1 MSLLI
6 FTLAIK
12 ADGGHKLATLT
23 LDLNYFKA
31 LGNDIEVIRM
41 SFAEFTASN
50 DMPIVLDGSKAL
62 STTNKAK
69 FMLVSL
75 PKAEVSEGLTVE
87 LTNDAQAVGL
97 IGDVL
102 VSLNKGENN
111 VLVTTLEG
119 TIDPNTEWSVYLQF
133 ENDTIY
139 EIRFKQG
146 WVGVYNLATSNFEQW
161 NGKVQNPVYGEGIVT
176 QLTDL
181 SFFSDLGRDLSSVR
195 VCPAQG
201 ANVYKYIAL
210 RAAQFANQDTWMTL
224 VF

>member
-1 MSLLI
+1 MQSV
-6 FTLAIK
+6 
-12 ADGGHKLATLT
+12 KLSEPKS
-23 LDLNYFKA
+23 F
-31 LGNDIEVIRM
+31 IEMV
-41 SFAEFTASN
+41 
-50 DMPIVLDGSKAL
+50 G
-62 STTNKAK
+62 
-69 FMLVSL
+69 
-75 PKAEVSEGLTVE
+75 SEGEVGFINDVTVE
-87 LTNDAQAVGL
+87 L
-97 IGDVL
+97 VL
-102 VSLNKGENN
+102 NEGSL
-111 VLVTTLEG
+111 LTTLSG

-161 NGKVQNPVYGEGIVT
+161 NGKVQNPVYGEGIAT